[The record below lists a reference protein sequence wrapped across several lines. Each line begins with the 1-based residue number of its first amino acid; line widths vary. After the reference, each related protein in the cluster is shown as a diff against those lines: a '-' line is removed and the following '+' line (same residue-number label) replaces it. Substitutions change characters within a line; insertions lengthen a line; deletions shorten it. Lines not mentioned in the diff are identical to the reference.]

1 MDLMDDS
8 GLDATTRERLMTV
21 VCDEIGTMSQRLNSA
36 AEQGLRSIKTCWP
49 LEDMLGTDLLAAA
62 AQRIEAQQSA
72 KVSLVSEGADAALWL
87 KVDSRSLLQALL
99 HLAGRLANEYGVRRL
114 QLRLVVVDGKAQ
126 LDLVWAALAMSTE
139 TVTAWETEPI
149 KSGEHGS
156 PLTVRDVVERQ
167 GGALWFERARVQQE
181 AFFPVSAA
189 PGRQRSSRR
198 PHALDERG
206 LVDLVYTVF
215 DTETTGLQPGAG
227 DEIIRLGAVRLV
239 NGRLLREE
247 TFEQLVDPR
256 RSIPSAGMA
265 YHGITPKMVSMQPTI
280 AQVLQ
285 AFHAYAHDSVLVAHN
300 AAFDMRFLQL
310 KEAST
315 GVVFEQPVLD
325 TLLLS
330 AVVHPNQASHRLE
343 AIAERFN
350 VPLVGRHTALGDAL
364 VTAEVFQKMLPLLAQ
379 MGIHTLGQARAAAQ
393 ATHYARV
400 TY

>member
-1 MDLMDDS
+1 MDDS

-21 VCDEIGTMSQRLNSA
+21 VRDEIGTMSQRLNSA

-156 PLTVRDVVERQ
+156 PLTVRDVVARH

-181 AFFPVSAA
+181 AFFRFLLPLAASAA
-189 PGRQRSSRR
+189 
-198 PHALDERG
+198 
-206 LVDLVYTVF
+206 
-215 DTETTGLQPGAG
+215 
-227 DEIIRLGAVRLV
+227 
-239 NGRLLREE
+239 
-247 TFEQLVDPR
+247 
-256 RSIPSAGMA
+256 
-265 YHGITPKMVSMQPTI
+265 
-280 AQVLQ
+280 
-285 AFHAYAHDSVLVAHN
+285 
-300 AAFDMRFLQL
+300 
-310 KEAST
+310 
-315 GVVFEQPVLD
+315 
-325 TLLLS
+325 
-330 AVVHPNQASHRLE
+330 
-343 AIAERFN
+343 
-350 VPLVGRHTALGDAL
+350 
-364 VTAEVFQKMLPLLAQ
+364 
-379 MGIHTLGQARAAAQ
+379 AAAHTRWTSAAWWIWSTPCLTPRPLGCNPVR
-393 ATHYARV
+393 ATKSSGSARCGW
-400 TY
+400 